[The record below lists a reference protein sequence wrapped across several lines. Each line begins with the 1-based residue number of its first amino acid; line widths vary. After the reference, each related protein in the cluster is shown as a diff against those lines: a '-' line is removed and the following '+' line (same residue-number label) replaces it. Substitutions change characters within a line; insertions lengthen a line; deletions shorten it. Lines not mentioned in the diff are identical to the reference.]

1 MPVIERA
8 MALSQGA
15 KIAGYTVERMLGSG
29 GMGEVYLAQHPRL
42 PRHDALKVLRA
53 NISADPAYA
62 ERFNKEADLAAKLW
76 HPHIVGIHDRGK
88 HRNRLWISMDF
99 VDGTDAS
106 RLLHDRYPDGMPV
119 PEVLDIVKAVA
130 AALDYAHGRGLLHRD
145 VKPANILIS
154 DGDHGERRILL
165 GDFGVARDLGD
176 SAGNGLTATNMT
188 VGTAAYAAPEQ
199 LMGLELDG
207 RADQYSLA
215 ATAYHLLTGGPLF
228 ENSNPAVVIGQHLNA
243 PPPALGDSR
252 PELAPLDAALSRALA
267 KNPDDRFATC
277 TDFANALEHPQN
289 HAATMTA
296 PVPSPNDVPT
306 MLAPVAV
313 PYPSGPAAPPPP
325 NGSRY
330 RRVALVAA
338 AAAVVVAVVAAAAL
352 LIKPTEE
359 APSAEPFSIAGT
371 LQLPPDVVK
380 TNGLPGGFMCAGTR
394 DYGDIGPETPITVE
408 NESGELLA
416 KGVIESSSKGG
427 NGCFLKFR
435 VDDVP
440 SGARFYRVHV
450 AQRAEM
456 SYTEEEAK
464 AGIQFL
470 LGTVHDEPTPTTT
483 APPAKA
489 SPPPTAT
496 RTVTVT
502 PKAEDTSLQRLRA
515 LANNDRP
522 YVAAILADQW
532 VPQISS
538 KRAGLVADGV
548 TWDNARI
555 LDQHMRMRATYPDV
569 RLLWSG
575 DWSTYDGRDFWV
587 TIVGLTSDNPGEI
600 LAWCSSAGFDRD
612 NCAAKVVSTWRP
624 IAGSTK
630 YN

>member
-1 MPVIERA
+1 

-15 KIAGYTVERMLGSG
+15 KIAGYTIERMLGSG

-42 PRHDALKVLRA
+42 PRHDALKVLRT
-53 NISADPAYA
+53 NISADPDYV
-62 ERFNKEADLAAKLW
+62 ERFNREADLAAKLW

-88 HRNRLWISMDF
+88 HRGRLWISMDF

-106 RLLHDRYPDGMPV
+106 RLVHDHHPDGMPV
-119 PEVLDIVKAVA
+119 TEVLEIVKAVA
-130 AALDYAHGRGLLHRD
+130 SALDYAHGRGLLHRD

-154 DGDHGERRILL
+154 DGDLGERRILL

-176 SAGNGLTATNMT
+176 NVGNGLTATNMT

-199 LMGLELDG
+199 LMGADVDG

-215 ATAYHLLTGGPLF
+215 ATTYHLLTGGPLF
-228 ENSNPAVVIGQHLNA
+228 DNSNPAVVISQHLNA
-243 PPPALGDSR
+243 PAPALGDSR
-252 PELAPLDAALSRALA
+252 PEMALLDEAMSRALA

-277 TDFANALEHPQN
+277 TEFASALEEPMN
-289 HAATMTA
+289 FAAPATA
-296 PVPSPNDVPT
+296 PVISPNDVPT
-306 MLAPVAV
+306 MLSPVAL
-313 PYPSGPAAPPPP
+313 PPMDEPAVTPPP
-325 NGSRY
+325 NDTRY
-330 RRVALVAA
+330 RRVAFVAA
-338 AAAVVVAVVAAAAL
+338 GAAAVVAVVAAAAAL
-352 LIKPTEE
+352 VKPTDQ
-359 APSAEPFSIAGT
+359 APTAAPFTISGT
-371 LQLPPDVVK
+371 LQLPSDGVRTK
-380 TNGLPGGFMCAGTR
+380 GLPSGFMCAGVR

-408 NESGELLA
+408 DESGKLLA
-416 KGVIESSSKGG
+416 KGGIQSSSKGSD
-427 NGCFLKFR
+427 GCFLKFR

-464 AGIQFL
+464 AGVQFL
-470 LGTVHDEPTPTTT
+470 LGNVHDEPTTTT
-483 APPAKA
+483 AAPSQAKA

-502 PKAEDTSLQRLRA
+502 PSAVDVSLQRLRA
-515 LANNDRP
+515 LAGNDRP
-522 YVAAILADQW
+522 YVAAMLADRW

-538 KRAGLVADGV
+538 KRVGLVADGV
-548 TWDNARI
+548 TWDNAMI

-587 TIVGLTSDNPGEI
+587 TIVGLTADNAGDV
-600 LAWCSSAGFDRD
+600 LAWCRSAGFDRD
-612 NCAAKVVSTWRP
+612 NCAAKIVSTWRP